1 MTSLL
6 TWLDGLPLAAIN
18 GVALLLLALISI
30 LDYTT
35 PPPIST
41 SVFYMGPIAIS
52 AWFGSR
58 RSGEGLAVLSALAWT
73 AKDVALRGAPYAEPG
88 IIFWNTSARLI
99 MFVVVAWLI
108 SEVRRYVQREVQL
121 ARTDPLTGL
130 LNARA
135 LREELSLALARAGRS
150 GDAVSFV
157 YLDLDDF
164 KKVNDLQGHVEGDRV
179 LGAVA
184 ETLRRE
190 LRLTDVIAREGGDE
204 FAVILPSTDER
215 EAATVVAKVHASL
228 RHEMTRHGWPVTVSA
243 GILTC
248 TTPDVEVETLMA
260 RADRLMYEAKAAG
273 KDGCRSG
280 VWPGEQIRRPTL

>member
-1 MTSLL
+1 MTRLL
-6 TWLDGLPLAAIN
+6 TWLDGLPLVIVN
-18 GVALLLLALISI
+18 TLALLLLALISI
-30 LDYTT
+30 LDYMT
-35 PPPIST
+35 PPAIST
-41 SVFYMGPIAIS
+41 SVFYMAPIATS
-52 AWFGSR
+52 AWFGGK
-58 RSGEGLAVLSALAWT
+58 RSGQALAVLSALAWT
-73 AKDVALRGAPYAEPG
+73 AKDVVLRGPTYAEPG

-150 GDAVSFV
+150 GEPLSFV

-164 KKVNDLQGHVEGDRV
+164 KQVNDLRGHVEGDRV
-179 LGAVA
+179 LAAVA
-184 ETLRRE
+184 GTLRRE

-204 FAVILPSTDER
+204 FAVVLPGTDGQ

-228 RHEMTRHGWPVTVSA
+228 RDEMRRHGWPVTVSA
-243 GILTC
+243 GIVTC
-248 TTPDVEVETLMA
+248 LGPAIGAEALMA
-260 RADRLMYEAKAAG
+260 EADRLMYEAKSAG
-273 KDGCRSG
+273 KDAWRHG
-280 VWPGEQIRRPTL
+280 VWPVAPGQRAPA